1 MADAFRAKTEAL
13 ALGLENDAERD
24 AASMALRGLIDQ
36 IVIPTGDGLLQVVGN
51 LGKML
56 ATAQGRALTD
66 SEDVVIVGCGG
77 GI

>member
-1 MADAFRAKTEAL
+1 MADTFRAKSEAL
-13 ALGLENDAERD
+13 VLGLENDGERD
-24 AASMALRGLIDQ
+24 EARMALRGLIDQ
-36 IVIPTGDGLLQVVGN
+36 IVIPPGDGLLQVVGN

-66 SEDVVIVGCGG
+66 YEDVVIVGCGG